1 MCKMTDFNK
10 LAIAS
15 QMKCEDCD
23 LYKDVY
29 LDTQHFLR
37 EGLLEKD
44 ENFTEKLLTDF
55 EAHIIEKHPER
66 AKAFLFHNIYIS
78 SNHTLC

>member
-1 MCKMTDFNK
+1 LEKSKITDFNK
-10 LAIAS
+10 LVIAS
-15 QMKCEDCD
+15 QMDCEDCD

-44 ENFTEKLLTDF
+44 EKFTEVLLADF

-66 AKAFLFHNIYIS
+66 ARAFLKDE
-78 SNHTLC
+78 